1 MLKANRFVRGCLVLM
16 LAGCIVVSA
25 AAVFAVRRAQA
36 SGARSNVAF
45 NLGPVHVGNPCAQLR
60 AAYPTLNCESPYYIV
75 VKVNGAPL
83 WSIELPLP

>member
-1 MLKANRFVRGCLVLM
+1 MLKTNRLVRGCLVLM

-25 AAVFAVRRAQA
+25 GAVFAVRLARA

-60 AAYPTLNCESPYYIV
+60 ASYPSLKCESPYYIV